1 MASLQRKKGFQ
12 ELKSVSEALEL
23 VMRVCGSK
31 NLGSERVPS
40 KESCGRVLE
49 NDVVSKI
56 DVPPYDRAAVDGFAV
71 RSCETFSASPSN
83 PAFFKLKGTIE
94 AGSHVG
100 EIGEGECYE
109 VYTGAPIPKGA
120 DAVVMLEDCE
130 VEGGLVKVKRA
141 APKFANI
148 SLKGEDIRAG
158 EVVIRR
164 GELLRPWHIGVLAS
178 IGEGSVMVRRK
189 PRVAVFSTGEEL
201 TEIDGARAASGKTI
215 DSTRPMVVGALREI
229 GCEVLD
235 RGIVPDDFDRIS
247 AELIE
252 LSKRADLIV
261 TIGGTSMGGKDLLP
275 EILKT
280 RFSLIFH
287 GLAVKPGKPTGFGV
301 VEGVPVMMLPGYPVS
316 ALVGFESLAVPVLYA
331 WTGRKPPKREKVRAF
346 MTRSVASTPGVRHF
360 LRVTLVRRE
369 GRLFAD
375 PIAITG
381 SGLLSS
387 ITKADGL
394 VIIKED
400 LEGLEEGSEVEVELL
415 RGDSN

>member
-1 MASLQRKKGFQ
+1 MVSFQRKKGFQ

-31 NLGSERVPS
+31 NLGCERVSS
-40 KESCGRVLE
+40 KESCCRVLE

-56 DVPPYDRAAVDGFAV
+56 DVPPYDRAAVDGFAL
-71 RSCETFSASPSN
+71 RSCETFSAGPSN

-94 AGSHVG
+94 AGSHAG

-130 VEGGLVKVKRA
+130 VERDYVKVKRS

-164 GELLRPWHIGVLAS
+164 GEFLRPWHIGVLAS
-178 IGEGSVMVRRK
+178 IGEESVIVRRK

-201 TEIDGARAASGKTI
+201 TEVDVARMVSGKII

-229 GCEVLD
+229 GCEVVD
-235 RGIVPDDFDRIS
+235 RGILPDDFDRIS
-247 AELIE
+247 AELME
-252 LSKRADLIV
+252 LSKGADLIV

-301 VEGVPVMMLPGYPVS
+301 VEGVPVLMLPGYPVS
-316 ALVGFESLAVPVLYA
+316 ALVGFESLAVPLLYA
-331 WTGRKPPKREKVRAF
+331 WAGRKPPKREKVRAI

-369 GRLFAD
+369 DGLFAD
-375 PIAITG
+375 PIALTG

-415 RGDSN
+415 RGDY